1 MKRFETWFCIADV
14 PIRFITPTPLTV
26 EPAFEGYRS
35 VPMDGA
41 VTCVFELTQ
50 EFPAVP
56 ENSTELF
63 NDNMHRIFWSEQGAQ
78 QYFYIPYLGALPV
91 QQREPDLYQP
101 MDDMPNRE
109 MHLYFRAE
117 AAHYFATASGCF
129 NAAKI
134 ERLLIHGDRLV
145 LHASFIEWQGKAI
158 AFTANSGVGKSTQ
171 ADLWEKYA
179 GAEIINGDR
188 MAFGLR
194 NGVMT
199 GFGLPVA
206 GSSGIFTN
214 KAVPIQTVVLLGRAP
229 ESRASRASAIGA
241 ICDLLQQVTVN
252 RWNQRF
258 MSSVFTI
265 LSQLLGQ
272 VPVYRLLATPDEGAV
287 DCMKQALMK
296 EADPF
301 WIP

>member
-1 MKRFETWFCIADV
+1 MKQFETWFCIADV
-14 PIRFITPTPLTV
+14 PIRFITPAPLYV
-26 EPAFEGYRS
+26 EPAFELYRS

-41 VTCVFELTQ
+41 VTCVFEQTDSILPPSPDSS
-50 EFPAVP
+50 EV
-56 ENSTELF
+56 F
-63 NDNMHRIFWSEQGAQ
+63 NDGMHRIFWSEQGAR
-78 QYFYIPYLGALPV
+78 QYFYIPYFGAPPA
-91 QQREPDLYQP
+91 QQREPDLYQIL
-101 MDDMPNRE
+101 DDLSNRE
-109 MHLYFRAE
+109 IHLYFRQE

-134 ERLLIHGDRLV
+134 ERLLLPGNRLV

-171 ADLWEKYA
+171 ADLWAKYE

-194 NGVMT
+194 NGIMT

-214 KAVPIQTVVLLGRAP
+214 KAVPIQAVVLLGRSP
-229 ESRASRASAIGA
+229 ISQVSRASTIGA
-241 ICDLLQQVTVN
+241 IRDLLQQVTVN
-252 RWNQRF
+252 RWDQRF
-258 MSSVFTI
+258 MMSVFNG

-272 VPVYRLLATPDEGAV
+272 VPVYRLLATPDADAV
-287 DCMKQALMK
+287 NCLKQALAK
-296 EADPF
+296 EDDPF
-301 WIP
+301 WSP